1 MTCRSTVEPSQR
13 RLFNAIE
20 ILVIPPDCDKTQP
33 IYTLNDI
40 FNSSSH
46 LATYVSHLTVKFGK
60 PYPDT
65 SCIVPAL
72 EKLSLIQS
80 LRIKYTSWIDT
91 PEESLRWVEVISA
104 IVLHRSLRRLDLG
117 DRGLLPSIVWQLPAL
132 TSIDLDGWRIEE
144 PGINYARHSL
154 TRRLA
159 MSWDTSLD
167 PQSTL
172 RSFLKISPRLTLLE

>member
-1 MTCRSTVEPSQR
+1 MLYVFGTTYIST
-13 RLFNAIE
+13 
-20 ILVIPPDCDKTQP
+20 P
-33 IYTLNDI
+33 IRD
-40 FNSSSH
+40 
-46 LATYVSHLTVKFGK
+46 
-60 PYPDT
+60 
-65 SCIVPAL
+65 L
-72 EKLSLIQS
+72 E
-80 LRIKYTSWIDT
+80 
-91 PEESLRWVEVISA
+91 
-104 IVLHRSLRRLDLG
+104 

-172 RSFLKISPRLTLLE
+172 RSFLKISPRLTHLRVTQSSGGYFLIIYTTNIVG